1 MVGRIEDPKTLVEI
15 LIFGFKQSS
24 ASSPQI
30 VFHLHHY
37 RSVRDE
43 DNGVVGDDE
52 DEDDDG
58 GCVEGRDKR
67 ALAVRCDPFHQARP
81 GKVAHH
87 YLHIGPTLQFL
98 PLHHSKI
105 STEPLYN
112 FYILVAQNYNIYS
125 PPTLQQH
132 LNRLSEH
139 YQFSHHL
146 TSHHIVISMY
156 FLIFCG
162 NI

>member
-37 RSVRDE
+37 RSVRYE
-43 DNGVVGDDE
+43 DNDVFVDDDD
-52 DEDDDG
+52 DEDDDD

-98 PLHHSKI
+98 HDQSTI
-105 STEPLYN
+105 STTLPLYN
-112 FYILVAQNYNIYS
+112 FY
-125 PPTLQQH
+125 
-132 LNRLSEH
+132 RLE
-139 YQFSHHL
+139 L
-146 TSHHIVISMY
+146 
-156 FLIFCG
+156 
-162 NI
+162 

>member
-1 MVGRIEDPKTLVEI
+1 MVGRIEDPKTLGEI
-15 LIFGFKQSS
+15 LIFGFKQSL

-43 DNGVVGDDE
+43 DSVVVG

-58 GCVEGRDKR
+58 RVEGRDKR

-98 PLHHSKI
+98 PL
-105 STEPLYN
+105 YN
-112 FYILVAQNYNIYS
+112 FYMT
-125 PPTLQQH
+125 TLQF
-132 LNRLSEH
+132 L
-139 YQFSHHL
+139 
-146 TSHHIVISMY
+146 HIARPE
-156 FLIFCG
+156 L
-162 NI
+162 

>member
-1 MVGRIEDPKTLVEI
+1 MFTIACSLWSIDLLQKMVGRIEDPKTLGEI

-43 DNGVVGDDE
+43 DNDVVGDDE
-52 DEDDDG
+52 DEDDDD

-98 PLHHSKI
+98 HDQSTI
-105 STEPLYN
+105 STTLPLYN
-112 FYILVAQNYNIYS
+112 FY
-125 PPTLQQH
+125 
-132 LNRLSEH
+132 RLE
-139 YQFSHHL
+139 L
-146 TSHHIVISMY
+146 
-156 FLIFCG
+156 
-162 NI
+162 

>member
-37 RSVRDE
+37 RSVLDE
-43 DNGVVGDDE
+43 DNDVAVDVDVEDD
-52 DEDDDG
+52 DDDG

-98 PLHHSKI
+98 PL
-105 STEPLYN
+105 YN
-112 FYILVAQNYNIYS
+112 FYHSTIY
-125 PPTLQQH
+125 T
-132 LNRLSEH
+132 
-139 YQFSHHL
+139 
-146 TSHHIVISMY
+146 
-156 FLIFCG
+156 
-162 NI
+162 

>member
-15 LIFGFKQSS
+15 LIFGFKQSL

-43 DNGVVGDDE
+43 DNDVVGDDE
-52 DEDDDG
+52 DEDDDD

-98 PLHHSKI
+98 QLYNFYNSTTSMFLHIGRPSLFTYWP
-105 STEPLYN
+105 SLQFLELYN
-112 FYILVAQNYNIYS
+112 FYISS
-125 PPTLQQH
+125 PTQQS
-132 LNRLSEH
+132 LR
-139 YQFSHHL
+139 F
-146 TSHHIVISMY
+146 
-156 FLIFCG
+156 
-162 NI
+162 

>member
-1 MVGRIEDPKTLVEI
+1 MNLLQKIVGRIEDSKTFSTI

-37 RSVRDE
+37 RSVRYE
-43 DNGVVGDDE
+43 DNDVVVVDDE

-98 PLHHSKI
+98 PL
-105 STEPLYN
+105 YN
-112 FYILVAQNYNIYS
+112 F
-125 PPTLQQH
+125 
-132 LNRLSEH
+132 
-139 YQFSHHL
+139 
-146 TSHHIVISMY
+146 
-156 FLIFCG
+156 
-162 NI
+162 